1 MSKEKSNV
9 IPLIRDSKTRKIVK
23 DQFDRPPATRN
34 AGTQRAD
41 QGSGSATRPGGL
53 LDPMAAKQD
62 ALKEKL
68 AKINQTMT
76 ELKDMVDKQNK
87 YLSETKSDLA
97 PPNQSALDE
106 EKLRAE
112 YERKKD
118 EAKKRRLENNRKVTH
133 DYRLHHPSRG
143 KPGRY
148 DE

>member
-1 MSKEKSNV
+1 VSKEKSNV

-23 DQFDRPPATRN
+23 DQFDRPPATR
-34 AGTQRAD
+34 
-41 QGSGSATRPGGL
+41 PGGL
-53 LDPMAAKQD
+53 LDPMATKQD

-76 ELKDMVDKQNK
+76 ELKDMVTKQND
-87 YLSETKSDLA
+87 YLSETSSDLA
-97 PPNQSALDE
+97 PLNQSALDE

-118 EAKKRRLENNRKVTH
+118 EAKKRRLDNNRKVTRE
-133 DYRLHHPSRG
+133 YNLHHPSRG